1 MQNKNNTTKDVIII
15 LGGGVNSDGSLPDI
29 ARSRVQK
36 GVDLFRE
43 GAAPRLLM
51 SGCWDFWREDTPLQ
65 TEAEAMKEYATVLGV
80 SPDVIFKEEES
91 KDTIGNAYF
100 CKIQYLRVHHWNKV
114 IVITSDYHMN
124 RTKLIFEKVLGSEY
138 AVEFIGV
145 ETHVS
150 KEILGQLFSR
160 ETRVVSVLNR
170 WLQGITSGDD
180 DGVKKLL
187 YTKHPGYAENP
198 EITKKQLLKF
208 LEG

>member
-1 MQNKNNTTKDVIII
+1 MHNINSTTKDVIIV
-15 LGGGVNSDGSLPDI
+15 LGGGIDPDGSLPSI
-29 ARSRVQK
+29 TRSRVQK

-65 TEAEAMKEYATVLGV
+65 TEAEAMKEYATALGV
-80 SPDVIFKEEES
+80 SPGVIFKEEES

-100 CKIQYLRVHHWNKV
+100 CKIQYLRIHHWNKV

-138 AVEFIGV
+138 TVEFISV

-150 KEILGQLFSR
+150 KEILGQLLSK
-160 ETRVVSVLNR
+160 ETKVVGILTR
-170 WLQGITSGDD
+170 WLQGIESGDD
-180 DGVKKLL
+180 DGVGKLL
-187 YTKHPGYAENP
+187 YS
-198 EITKKQLLKF
+198 
-208 LEG
+208 

>member
-1 MQNKNNTTKDVIII
+1 MHNINSTTKDVIIV
-15 LGGGVNSDGSLPDI
+15 LGGGIDPDGSLPSI
-29 ARSRVQK
+29 TRSRVQK

-65 TEAEAMKEYATVLGV
+65 TEAEAMKEYATALGV
-80 SPDVIFKEEES
+80 SPGVIFKEEES

-100 CKIQYLRVHHWNKV
+100 CKIQYLRIHHWNKV

-138 AVEFIGV
+138 TVEFISV

-150 KEILGQLFSR
+150 KEILGQLLSK
-160 ETRVVSVLNR
+160 ETKVVGILTR
-170 WLQGITSGDD
+170 WLQGIESGDD
-180 DGVKKLL
+180 DGVGKLL